1 MVRFGKFDRY
11 IEEKERRMW
20 YLDTD
25 AYELY
30 CPHHAAFLWLL
41 RTRYISA
48 A

>member
-11 IEEKERRMW
+11 IEEKERRIW

-30 CPHHAAFLWLL
+30 CPHHPAFFMV
-41 RTRYISA
+41 IKNKIHFVA
-48 A
+48 